1 MVMRLKSITP
11 SPSHLQD
18 LGLAMDA
25 AASSQSTALLGSMA
39 TQVYRMMSQHGYAD
53 KDFSSVFK
61 FIEKEK

>member
-1 MVMRLKSITP
+1 MWLFSLKSIIP
-11 SPSHLQD
+11 LPLQD

-25 AASSQSTALLGSMA
+25 AASSQSTTLLGSLA
-39 TQVYRMMSQHGYAD
+39 TQVYRMMSQQGYAD